1 VKYRRRSSECC
12 LDWIAICL
20 FAESEVGWEQREYSC
35 QRGRI
40 SVVSRLTW
48 SHGEW
53 SGDFHSVVN
62 GEEKRGEESWF
73 IVFEASSI
81 WDEVCRPSK
90 EEVGVRLGGS
100 DGLSWCE
107 AGKMWQVTLA
117 KRRFTK
123 REAGATPP
131 KRGKLHCPFGAQ
143 TQRTSGDTNKHR

>member
-1 VKYRRRSSECC
+1 
-12 LDWIAICL
+12 
-20 FAESEVGWEQREYSC
+20 
-35 QRGRI
+35 
-40 SVVSRLTW
+40 
-48 SHGEW
+48 
-53 SGDFHSVVN
+53 VN

-100 DGLSWCE
+100 DGLRWCE

-123 REAGATPP
+123 REAGAT
-131 KRGKLHCPFGAQ
+131 RGAEEG
-143 TQRTSGDTNKHR
+143 